1 MGLETGVDEPR
12 GRRRDR
18 ERGLSEVE
26 GRGEMCKDLRRGRER
41 ASITFLD
48 LDNIRVLSITHRPTV
63 YSYFRVSFFFFFFSF
78 FLSFFLSLLFF
89 SPGEKESRSFHGIH
103 FVVSLLNIVLN
114 INNPSLFRVLYF
126 LLN

>member
-63 YSYFRVSFFFFFFSF
+63 YSYFRVSFFFFFCLSF
-78 FLSFFLSLLFF
+78 FLSFPSFF